1 MIRAS
6 NWLFIGF
13 IFISST
19 AFSQDSLLTYE
30 EFMDRVM
37 EFHPQ
42 VFRADLK
49 SEEGGATL
57 QQSKGGFDPSVGG
70 KAKQKYFDD
79 KQYYSH
85 LNGYLKV
92 PTWFGITAEAGYDN
106 TGGVFLNPSDRLPDA
121 GLWYAG
127 LNIELGNGLLIDERR
142 ASLKKARLYND
153 ATDIERKIMR
163 NELYFNATNAYLK
176 WAKSYELYVVFQNA
190 VETSEIRLEA
200 VKSYVEFGDR
210 PAINITEARIQYQNM
225 LLNLQQA
232 ELEWQNSSRG
242 LELYLWDDGFIPLEI
257 DGAVPQPLNL
267 VQMSDE
273 LVPVNLVDS
282 VMVAHP
288 LLQLTD
294 LSIQQSEI
302 DLRLK
307 KEYLKPKVSLSYR
320 ALNEP
325 VNNGIL
331 VDYSIANY
339 TWGASVSYP
348 IFTRQERGNVRL
360 SEIKLESQRLKQY
373 ELENKIDYQVE
384 IGINTIRTMQNQLD
398 VSLSNVEDYQ
408 TLLDAEINL
417 FYNGESSLFMVN
429 SRELKLMDAQIKFVE
444 VKTKLQIAKAELKYQ
459 LLILDNQVLKF

>member
-1 MIRAS
+1 M
-6 NWLFIGF
+6 G
-13 IFISST
+13 
-19 AFSQDSLLTYE
+19 
-30 EFMDRVM
+30 RVM

-49 SEEGGATL
+49 SEEGSATV
-57 QQSKGGFDPSVGG
+57 QQSKGGFDPNIGG

-79 KQYYSH
+79 KQYYSQ

-106 TGGVFLNPSDRLPDA
+106 SGGVFLNPADRLPDA

-142 ASLKKARLYND
+142 ASLKKARLYNT
-153 ATDIERKIMR
+153 ATDIERKVMR

-176 WAKSYELYVVFQNA
+176 WAKSYELYLVFQDA
-190 VETSEIRLEA
+190 VETSLTRLEA

-225 LLNLQQA
+225 LLNFQQA
-232 ELEWQNSSRG
+232 ELDWQNATRG

-257 DGAVPQPLNL
+257 DGAVPQGLSL
-267 VQMSDE
+267 LE
-273 LVPVNLVDS
+273 LSSELIPTNLVDS
-282 VMVAHP
+282 VMVSHP
-288 LLQLTD
+288 LLELNG

-325 VNNGIL
+325 VNDGFMA
-331 VDYSIANY
+331 DYSIANY

-373 ELENKIDYQVE
+373 ELQNKIDYQVE
-384 IGINTIRTMQNQLD
+384 IGVNTIRTMESQLE
-398 VSLSNVEDYQ
+398 VSSNNVDDYQ
-408 TLLDAEINL
+408 TLLDAEIDL
-417 FYNGESSLFMVN
+417 FDNGESSLFMVN

-459 LLILDNQVLKF
+459 LLILDQ